1 VFFVDERVASRDR
14 ALDSGAQY
22 YKFRM
27 KKNELAML
35 LAKENKIPES
45 AAADELD
52 RVVHDIL
59 RRLRKGQRVSVPGLG
74 IFKPGKTQAFRLEK
88 SLEK

>member
-1 VFFVDERVASRDR
+1 
-14 ALDSGAQY
+14 
-22 YKFRM
+22 M
-27 KKNELAML
+27 TKNELTAV
-35 LAKENKIPES
+35 LARENKIPES

-59 RRLRKGQRVSVPGLG
+59 RRLRKGKQVSVPGLG

-88 SLEK
+88 RLEK